1 MITEAIAKTL
11 DSTGNGIGAAF
22 AHFKI
27 GSKLK
32 LMSERLVKAEKKID
46 ELEKKLEKK
55 PEKVEK
61 AEKAEKDG
69 AQ

>member
-1 MITEAIAKTL
+1 MITEAIAKVL

-22 AHFKI
+22 AHFKV
-27 GSKLK
+27 GTKLK
-32 LMSERLVKAEKKID
+32 VMSERLAKAEKKID

-55 PEKVEK
+55 PEK

>member
-1 MITEAIAKTL
+1 MITEAIARTL

-22 AHFKI
+22 AHFKV

-46 ELEKKLEKK
+46 ALESALEKKQKK
-55 PEKVEK
+55 E
-61 AEKAEKDG
+61 EKDG
-69 AQ
+69 SQ

>member
-22 AHFKI
+22 AHFKV

-32 LMSERLVKAEKKID
+32 AMAERLEKAEKKID
-46 ELEKKLEKK
+46 AFESALEKKQKK
-55 PEKVEK
+55 E
-61 AEKAEKDG
+61 EKDG
-69 AQ
+69 SQ